1 MPVTKNMAIPA
12 IIKIIPK
19 NFIFIS
25 LVSDLSFSVQI
36 AYQLYEILILQ
47 EEIIYF
53 RIFPWIAFFLAQN
66 NK

>member
-1 MPVTKNMAIPA
+1 MPVTKNIAIPV

-53 RIFPWIAFFLAQN
+53 RIFPWIAFFLA
-66 NK
+66 